1 MTENLEKDLAR
12 ALRSRAAAHARA
24 MNAEARV
31 AVLESAMAD
40 VWRWTNDGHPHLEL
54 LLPILRRADREYELA
69 SVLDLIK
76 LGGI

>member
-1 MTENLEKDLAR
+1 
-12 ALRSRAAAHARA
+12 

-31 AVLESAMAD
+31 AVLEAAMAD
-40 VWRWTNDGHPHLEL
+40 VWRWTNDGHPHLDL

-69 SVLDLIK
+69 SVLDSIE